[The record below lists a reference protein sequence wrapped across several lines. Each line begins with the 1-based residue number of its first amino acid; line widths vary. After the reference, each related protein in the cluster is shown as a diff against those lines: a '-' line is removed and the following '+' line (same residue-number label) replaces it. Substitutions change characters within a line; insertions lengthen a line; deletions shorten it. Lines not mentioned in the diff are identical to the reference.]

1 MALRIDT
8 FSNQTGGNALFK
20 ALGHPLGAER
30 LAASISM
37 LAKSGPVAIYDPL
50 GFLPTIAALHD
61 LGALKVAGVFVQ
73 DLAELGQTRLGHA
86 AQPVTDLKGADA
98 RTVLV
103 AAFDA
108 GRLVDHVRHLIPVG
122 ASIVTLDDARL
133 PPEFLTVKQRY
144 LDPLNFATNFAFFRD
159 QDGLHTRLTT
169 ANYWAGYGAK
179 DVRLWLALFDA
190 GGKRVATWQETLP
203 DGVSGLTIDS
213 REVRRR
219 FDLPEFTGQL
229 LLHVIGGRGHDI
241 VKYALDTYSVNGS
254 GSLSCTHDA
263 NAWPSDLYAGLPA
276 PRDGERVVLWVQN
289 SHCCPIP
296 TGAVGLNLM
305 GDGHIAWMQRAVPAF
320 GSYALDVAE
329 LLPAAKWPQQIE
341 IRAGKHFVRPRYEVI
356 DTAPAHRGR
365 RRIAHPNVEREDLK
379 PDPKIAELGNLMG
392 KGYLLPAPV
401 LPLKDWRSTALPTP
415 MATCQSEL
423 PVAALLFDSAGREV
437 ARHRF
442 GRLKR
447 RDSVAVEADDLLRAG
462 GGTFGENGAGW
473 GHMELVYDF
482 AGQGG
487 ADGGAADG
495 WLHGL
500 FRYQHRRGGH
510 AAETSFGA
518 HIFNTVLTY
527 RNEPQ
532 SYAGRAP
539 GLSTRLFLRLGPEPF
554 DTLCHL
560 IYPASTPWH
569 GHSATELL
577 LFDGAGKEVAN
588 RAVEIPCG
596 GSLFWRA
603 REKFTA
609 DERKAAGPLG
619 YGVVRDATCRLFGY
633 HGLAAEDGRFSL
645 DHMFGF

>member
-20 ALGHPLGAER
+20 ALGHPVGAER
-30 LAASISM
+30 LAALIAK

-61 LGALKVAGVFVQ
+61 LSPLKIAGVFVQ
-73 DLAELGQTRLGHA
+73 DLAELGQTRLGRA
-86 AQPVTDLKGADA
+86 TQPVTDMKAADA
-98 RTVLV
+98 KAVLV

-108 GRLVDHVRHLIPVG
+108 GRFADHVRHLIPPG
-122 ASIVTLDDARL
+122 ASLHTLDEARL
-133 PPEFLTVKQRY
+133 PAEFLTAPQRY

-159 QDGLHTRLTT
+159 HGGLHTRLVT

-179 DVRLWLALFDA
+179 NVKLWLALFDQA
-190 GGKRVATWQETLP
+190 GKRLAAWEETLP
-203 DGVSGLTIDS
+203 EGVSGFSLDS
-213 REVRRR
+213 REVRAR
-219 FDLPEFTGQL
+219 FGLPEFTGQL
-229 LLHVIGGRGHDI
+229 LLHVVNGRGHDI
-241 VKYALDTYSVNGS
+241 VKYALDTYSGDARLNGA
-254 GSLSCTHDA
+254 GTLSCTHDA

-276 PRDGERVVLWVQN
+276 PRENERVVLWVQN

-296 TGAVGLNLM
+296 KGAVGLNLM
-305 GDGHIAWMQRAVPAF
+305 GDAETAWMQRAVPAF
-320 GSYALDVAE
+320 GSTELDVSE
-329 LLPAAKWPQQIE
+329 LLPRARWPQQIE

-356 DTAPAHRGR
+356 ERDGAHKGR

-401 LPLKDWRSTALPTP
+401 LPLGEWRSIALPTP

-423 PVAALLFDSAGREV
+423 PIAALVYDAGGREL
-437 ARHRF
+437 ARRRF

-447 RDSVAVEADDLLRAG
+447 RDSVAVEAGALLREAG
-462 GGTFGENGAGW
+462 ASLDGAADW
-473 GHMELVYDF
+473 GHLELVYDL
-482 AGQGG
+482 AEGG
-487 ADGGAADG
+487 VADG

-500 FRYQHRRGGH
+500 FRYERLRGGH

-569 GHSATELL
+569 GKSATELL
-577 LFDGAGKEVAN
+577 LCDGAGREVAK
-588 RAVEIPCG
+588 RTVAIPCG

-603 REKFTA
+603 SERFTA
-609 DERKAAGPLG
+609 PERKEAGANA
-619 YGVVRDATCRLFGY
+619 YAVVRDVTCRLFGY
-633 HGLAAEDGRFSL
+633 HGLAAADGRFSL